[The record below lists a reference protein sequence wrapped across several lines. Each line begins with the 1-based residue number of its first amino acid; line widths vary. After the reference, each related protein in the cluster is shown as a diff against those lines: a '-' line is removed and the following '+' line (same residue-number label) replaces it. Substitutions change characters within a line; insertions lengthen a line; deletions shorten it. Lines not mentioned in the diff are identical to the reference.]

1 MPTSLADRVRSP
13 WARKVLAVVAVL
25 LAANLVLAVVGPD
38 LPEPVTYPTREI
50 QLTVENLDRM
60 TAAGCADVLVTGN
73 SVAAEALSAQGLADA
88 WGQDQGVV
96 SVLPGSIA
104 SVDVDW
110 MNRITLPRAR
120 PGTLVYVASPLMFVP
135 EDLAADYG
143 LGIYTRAV
151 ATRGGWAGD
160 LHRWAVDHLPLAR
173 YRLVLSDSE
182 AMVRGAQGEL
192 PATYQEVVEAAG
204 WQLEADGHIRST
216 GTWNGSEDFLTAI
229 EDATTLVGD
238 RWRIDPAQGE
248 LLADHFRALAE
259 RGIQVVVV
267 VPPVTDDLEAAFP
280 GGAAGFQDYLD
291 AATTVGDGTGAL
303 TVDLSREDYGDELF
317 RDTHHLNQQGSERLT
332 GEVAAALSGTDFP
345 GCDEVG

>member
-1 MPTSLADRVRSP
+1 MATALPDRVHSP
-13 WARKVLAVVAVL
+13 WARKALAVLGVL
-25 LAANLVLAVVGPD
+25 LGANLVLAVVGPH

-50 QLTVENLDRM
+50 QLTVENLDAM
-60 TAAGCADVLVTGN
+60 TAPGCADVLVTGN
-73 SVAAEALSAQGLADA
+73 SVAAEALSAQRLAEA
-88 WGQDQGVV
+88 WGQDRGVV

-110 MNRITLPRAR
+110 MNRVTLPRAR

-135 EDLAADYG
+135 EELASDYG

-151 ATRGGWAGD
+151 ATRGGWPGD
-160 LHRWAVDHLPLAR
+160 LHRWAVEHLPLFR
-173 YRLVLSDSE
+173 YRLVLSDTE
-182 AMVRGAQGEL
+182 AMVRGAQGDL

-216 GTWNGSEDFLTAI
+216 GTWSGSEDFLTAI
-229 EDATTLVGD
+229 EDATSLVGD
-238 RWRIDPAQGE
+238 QWRIDPGQAD
-248 LLADHFRALAE
+248 LLADHFRDLAE

-280 GGAAGFQDYLD
+280 GGQAGFQEYLD

-317 RDTHHLNQQGSERLT
+317 RDTHHLNQQGSEHLT
-332 GEVAAALSGTDFP
+332 GEVADALAGTDLP
-345 GCDEVG
+345 SCDGLG